1 MRLRLDSHLCHSSF
15 SLFHS
20 AEPSFSKLDERI
32 LINQLK
38 VVCSY
43 KALFISLMYAKFL
56 MVSMSDSELEAIK
69 RKKLRELQR
78 RLLVK
83 KENAEQIDEDHVLAS
98 VFKGRAQEV
107 FNAASYQYPN
117 VMPKLKTAL
126 VQLALSGKLKEVTGE
141 QLYYF
146 LRKLG
151 LRVRLTTKIRFTE
164 HGKLKSLSEKLKE
177 NLRRD

>member
-1 MRLRLDSHLCHSSF
+1 
-15 SLFHS
+15 
-20 AEPSFSKLDERI
+20 
-32 LINQLK
+32 
-38 VVCSY
+38 
-43 KALFISLMYAKFL
+43 MYAKFL

-83 KENAEQIDEDHVLAS
+83 KENAGQIDEDHVLAS